1 MPQPEPAQG
10 HLPADGEPPAEAVRP
25 LERGLALL
33 RAMAVDPDPR
43 TRPGDLARVTGLA
56 RATVDRIA
64 ATLVRLGYVRHEG
77 RDLALTPQAA
87 ELGNA
92 YLASSGLAAAVRPYA
107 EALADRLDESVSV
120 AVPDGDGVR
129 FVVQATRRRA
139 MAVSF
144 RIGDLLPA
152 ERCAPGA
159 LFAAAWTDADWQTWR
174 TRHAQEQGDTAFPA
188 LPLRRPRDAH
198 ASSEVEFA
206 DRIDIARTHGHSTD
220 SGLIE
225 PGLIAIAFPVHDG
238 DGRAVCALSVVSH
251 TSRHTPATLA
261 DIALGPA
268 RDTAAAM
275 AAAIRPDAPGPA
287 PRPHAPAADPRLK
300 DELGAEYLQSLAR
313 GLDVLRALGTTR
325 GPMTLA
331 DVARAAALPRA
342 TARRS
347 LITLDYLGYA
357 EPHGKGFAL
366 TPRVLDLGYAR
377 LAGLTLPEVLLPH
390 LAELVRTVGESASA
404 AVLDGDDIRYI
415 ARVPTRRIMRVD
427 ITVGTR
433 MPAALASMGRV
444 LLAALPPADRAA
456 YLSRVRIEP
465 RTPRS
470 ASTPEEVEAAVDRAA
485 AAGYAQVD
493 QELEEGL
500 RSLSV
505 PVRDADGHVVAAVNV
520 AHHASR
526 GTPDETRDEI
536 LPPLRLAAA
545 RAEADLRALGQWSL
559 VR

>member
-1 MPQPEPAQG
+1 M
-10 HLPADGEPPAEAVRP
+10 
-25 LERGLALL
+25 
-33 RAMAVDPDPR
+33 
-43 TRPGDLARVTGLA
+43 
-56 RATVDRIA
+56 
-64 ATLVRLGYVRHEG
+64 
-77 RDLALTPQAA
+77 
-87 ELGNA
+87 
-92 YLASSGLAAAVRPYA
+92 
-107 EALADRLDESVSV
+107 
-120 AVPDGDGVR
+120 
-129 FVVQATRRRA
+129 
-139 MAVSF
+139 
-144 RIGDLLPA
+144 
-152 ERCAPGA
+152 
-159 LFAAAWTDADWQTWR
+159 
-174 TRHAQEQGDTAFPA
+174 
-188 LPLRRPRDAH
+188 
-198 ASSEVEFA
+198 
-206 DRIDIARTHGHSTD
+206 
-220 SGLIE
+220 
-225 PGLIAIAFPVHDG
+225 
-238 DGRAVCALSVVSH
+238 
-251 TSRHTPATLA
+251 
-261 DIALGPA
+261 
-268 RDTAAAM
+268 
-275 AAAIRPDAPGPA
+275 
-287 PRPHAPAADPRLK
+287 
-300 DELGAEYLQSLAR
+300 GAEYLQSLAR